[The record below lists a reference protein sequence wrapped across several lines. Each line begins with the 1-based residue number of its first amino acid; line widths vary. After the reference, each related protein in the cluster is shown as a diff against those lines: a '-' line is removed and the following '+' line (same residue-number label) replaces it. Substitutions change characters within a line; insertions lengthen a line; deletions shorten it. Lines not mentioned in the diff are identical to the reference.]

1 MRVWTARCVGSS
13 VRGSGRAASA
23 RPSGTST
30 TRSPAPSAGGNW
42 RAGSAAS
49 DKPGA
54 FPAVGLGEQLEA
66 DLRQALRAGD
76 AVRVSTIRLTRAAIK
91 NAEIEKQR
99 SLTDEE
105 IQDILLGE
113 VKRRREAIEAFERGG
128 RDDLSRKEALEMAI
142 LTQYLPAP
150 LSEEELRR
158 IIAEVVTELR
168 VASPADTGRVMAAVM
183 PKVRR
188 RAEGAVVNRL
198 GRQGP
203 GGGRARGAPPRPPPP
218 GGAARA
224 WP

>member
-1 MRVWTARCVGSS
+1 
-13 VRGSGRAASA
+13 
-23 RPSGTST
+23 
-30 TRSPAPSAGGNW
+30 
-42 RAGSAAS
+42 
-49 DKPGA
+49 
-54 FPAVGLGEQLEA
+54 VGLGEQLEA

-99 SLTDEE
+99 PLTDEE

-158 IIAEVVTELR
+158 IIAEVVTELS

-198 GRQGP
+198 VRQAL
-203 GGGRARGAPPRPPPP
+203 GG
-218 GGAARA
+218 
-224 WP
+224 

>member
-1 MRVWTARCVGSS
+1 M
-13 VRGSGRAASA
+13 
-23 RPSGTST
+23 
-30 TRSPAPSAGGNW
+30 
-42 RAGSAAS
+42 
-49 DKPGA
+49 
-54 FPAVGLGEQLEA
+54 GLGEQLEA

-99 SLTDEE
+99 PLTDEE

-158 IIAEVVTELR
+158 IIAEVVTELSA
-168 VASPADTGRVMAAVM
+168 ASPADTGRVMAAVM

-198 GRQGP
+198 VRQAL
-203 GGGRARGAPPRPPPP
+203 GG
-218 GGAARA
+218 
-224 WP
+224 

>member
-1 MRVWTARCVGSS
+1 M
-13 VRGSGRAASA
+13 
-23 RPSGTST
+23 
-30 TRSPAPSAGGNW
+30 
-42 RAGSAAS
+42 
-49 DKPGA
+49 
-54 FPAVGLGEQLEA
+54 GLGEQLEA

-99 SLTDEE
+99 PLTDEE

-150 LSEEELRR
+150 LSDEELRR
-158 IIAEVVTELR
+158 IIAEVVTALSA
-168 VASPADTGRVMAAVM
+168 ASPADTGRVMAAVM

-198 GRQGP
+198 VRQAL
-203 GGGRARGAPPRPPPP
+203 GG
-218 GGAARA
+218 
-224 WP
+224 

>member
-1 MRVWTARCVGSS
+1 M
-13 VRGSGRAASA
+13 
-23 RPSGTST
+23 
-30 TRSPAPSAGGNW
+30 
-42 RAGSAAS
+42 
-49 DKPGA
+49 
-54 FPAVGLGEQLEA
+54 GLGEQLEA

-99 SLTDEE
+99 PLTDEE

-113 VKRRREAIEAFERGG
+113 VRRRREAIEAFERGG

-158 IIAEVVTELR
+158 IIAEVVTELSA
-168 VASPADTGRVMAAVM
+168 ASPADTGRVMAAVM

-198 GRQGP
+198 VRQAL
-203 GGGRARGAPPRPPPP
+203 GG
-218 GGAARA
+218 
-224 WP
+224 

>member
-1 MRVWTARCVGSS
+1 
-13 VRGSGRAASA
+13 
-23 RPSGTST
+23 
-30 TRSPAPSAGGNW
+30 
-42 RAGSAAS
+42 
-49 DKPGA
+49 
-54 FPAVGLGEQLEA
+54 VGLGEQLEA

-99 SLTDEE
+99 PLTDEE

-198 GRQGP
+198 VRQAL
-203 GGGRARGAPPRPPPP
+203 GG
-218 GGAARA
+218 
-224 WP
+224 

>member
-1 MRVWTARCVGSS
+1 MRVWTARWGGS
-13 VRGSGRAASA
+13 SGRASSA

-99 SLTDEE
+99 PLTDEE
-105 IQDILLGE
+105 IQAIPLGE

-128 RDDLSRKEALEMAI
+128 RGD
-142 LTQYLPAP
+142 PC
-150 LSEEELRR
+150 
-158 IIAEVVTELR
+158 
-168 VASPADTGRVMAAVM
+168 
-183 PKVRR
+183 
-188 RAEGAVVNRL
+188 
-198 GRQGP
+198 RQGGP
-203 GGGRARGAPPRPPPP
+203 AKGTSHH
-218 GGAARA
+218 
-224 WP
+224 

>member
-1 MRVWTARCVGSS
+1 M
-13 VRGSGRAASA
+13 
-23 RPSGTST
+23 
-30 TRSPAPSAGGNW
+30 
-42 RAGSAAS
+42 
-49 DKPGA
+49 
-54 FPAVGLGEQLEA
+54 GLGEQLEA

-99 SLTDEE
+99 PLTDEE

-113 VKRRREAIEAFERGG
+113 VKRRREAIAAFERGG

-142 LTQYLPAP
+142 LTQYIPAP

-158 IIAEVVTELR
+158 IITEVVTELSA
-168 VASPADTGRVMAAVM
+168 ASPADTGRVMAAVM

-198 GRQGP
+198 VRQAL
-203 GGGRARGAPPRPPPP
+203 GG
-218 GGAARA
+218 
-224 WP
+224 

>member
-1 MRVWTARCVGSS
+1 M
-13 VRGSGRAASA
+13 
-23 RPSGTST
+23 
-30 TRSPAPSAGGNW
+30 
-42 RAGSAAS
+42 
-49 DKPGA
+49 
-54 FPAVGLGEQLEA
+54 GLGEQLEA
-66 DLRQALRAGD
+66 DLRQALRGGD

-99 SLTDEE
+99 PLTDEE

-128 RDDLSRKEALEMAI
+128 RDDLSRKESLEMAI

-158 IIAEVVTELR
+158 IIAEVVTELGA
-168 VASPADTGRVMAAVM
+168 ASPADTGRVMATVM

-198 GRQGP
+198 VRQVL
-203 GGGRARGAPPRPPPP
+203 GG
-218 GGAARA
+218 
-224 WP
+224 

>member
-1 MRVWTARCVGSS
+1 M
-13 VRGSGRAASA
+13 
-23 RPSGTST
+23 
-30 TRSPAPSAGGNW
+30 
-42 RAGSAAS
+42 
-49 DKPGA
+49 
-54 FPAVGLGEQLEA
+54 GLGEQLEA

-99 SLTDEE
+99 PLTDDE

-168 VASPADTGRVMAAVM
+168 AASPADTGRVMAAVM

-198 GRQGP
+198 VRRAL
-203 GGGRARGAPPRPPPP
+203 GG
-218 GGAARA
+218 
-224 WP
+224 

>member
-1 MRVWTARCVGSS
+1 
-13 VRGSGRAASA
+13 
-23 RPSGTST
+23 
-30 TRSPAPSAGGNW
+30 
-42 RAGSAAS
+42 
-49 DKPGA
+49 
-54 FPAVGLGEQLEA
+54 VGLGEQLEA

-99 SLTDEE
+99 PLTDEE

-158 IIAEVVTELR
+158 IIAEVVTELSA
-168 VASPADTGRVMAAVM
+168 ASPADTGRVMAAVM

-198 GRQGP
+198 VRQAL
-203 GGGRARGAPPRPPPP
+203 GG
-218 GGAARA
+218 
-224 WP
+224 

>member
-1 MRVWTARCVGSS
+1 M
-13 VRGSGRAASA
+13 
-23 RPSGTST
+23 
-30 TRSPAPSAGGNW
+30 
-42 RAGSAAS
+42 
-49 DKPGA
+49 
-54 FPAVGLGEQLEA
+54 GLGEQLEA

-91 NAEIEKQR
+91 NAEIQKQR
-99 SLTDEE
+99 RLTDEE

-198 GRQGP
+198 VRQAL
-203 GGGRARGAPPRPPPP
+203 GG
-218 GGAARA
+218 
-224 WP
+224 

>member
-1 MRVWTARCVGSS
+1 
-13 VRGSGRAASA
+13 
-23 RPSGTST
+23 
-30 TRSPAPSAGGNW
+30 
-42 RAGSAAS
+42 
-49 DKPGA
+49 
-54 FPAVGLGEQLEA
+54 VGLGEQLEA

-91 NAEIEKQR
+91 NAEIQKQR
-99 SLTDEE
+99 RLTDEE

-198 GRQGP
+198 VRQAL
-203 GGGRARGAPPRPPPP
+203 GG
-218 GGAARA
+218 
-224 WP
+224 

>member
-1 MRVWTARCVGSS
+1 M
-13 VRGSGRAASA
+13 
-23 RPSGTST
+23 
-30 TRSPAPSAGGNW
+30 
-42 RAGSAAS
+42 
-49 DKPGA
+49 
-54 FPAVGLGEQLEA
+54 GLGEQLEA

-99 SLTDEE
+99 PLTDEE

-198 GRQGP
+198 VRQAL
-203 GGGRARGAPPRPPPP
+203 GG
-218 GGAARA
+218 
-224 WP
+224 